1 MDKDLEQYLSTGT
14 KLGSIDVMWGEGT
27 MPVKI
32 TTYLSDAMAPEQY
45 ISSARSIVVKDNS
58 VLVVSQENGHHYILP
73 GGRLEPG
80 ESPLDALHREILEET
95 GWTISDLKHIGFM
108 HLHYLFSK
116 PDGFKYPYPDSI
128 WSIFISEA
136 LEYKSEMII
145 PDDWVDDSEF
155 RDIIEVK
162 QLPLDKGELLLL
174 DQALKIRESGL

>member
-1 MDKDLEQYLSTGT
+1 MSGDLEKYLGNST

-32 TTYLSDAMAPEQY
+32 TTYLSDTIAPERY
-45 ISSARSIVVKDNS
+45 ISSARSIVFKGNS
-58 VLVVSQENGHHYILP
+58 VLVVSQENGHQYILP

-80 ESPLDALHREILEET
+80 ESPLEALHREILEET

-108 HLHYLFSK
+108 HLYYHFSK

-162 QLPLDKGELLLL
+162 QLPLDKVELLLL
-174 DQALKIRESGL
+174 DEALKLRESGL